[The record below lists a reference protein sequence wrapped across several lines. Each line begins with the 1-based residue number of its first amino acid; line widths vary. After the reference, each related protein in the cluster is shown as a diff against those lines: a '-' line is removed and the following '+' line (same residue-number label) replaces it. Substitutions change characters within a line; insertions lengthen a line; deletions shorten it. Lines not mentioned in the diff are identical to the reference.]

1 MSYLLAAI
9 AGVWMADGLALLVA
23 PQQLIDRVRET
34 LAISPGL
41 IRWEA
46 VAATLGIVLVVG
58 ATGLRYHALW
68 VVIGALMVGK
78 GVFLAWGPPRWREP
92 VITWC
97 LQREPVDYRFWGLGL
112 CALAVLMLHALGW
125 IGER

>member
-1 MSYLLAAI
+1 MSYILSAI

-34 LAISPGL
+34 LALSPSL

-46 VAATLGIVLVVG
+46 LGIALGILLLFG
-58 ATGLRYHALW
+58 ADGLRYQVLW
-68 VVIGALMVGK
+68 SVTGVLMVFK
-78 GVFLAWGPPRWREP
+78 GVFLAWGPARWREP
-92 VITWC
+92 IIAWC
-97 LQREPVDYRFWGLGL
+97 LRREPVDYRFWGLGL

-125 IGER
+125 IGQQ